1 MPPRTPRKWDAESDN
16 TAAGN
21 ALATNTPTKWNRVT
35 LSRGREPQWQIA
47 IKANANIPSGVT
59 MTAIDKHPLN
69 NNNNNIPSKQ
79 DTMTAPADQTTTV
92 TNAVI
97 LSKRTSTTVKK
108 TATYNNDDNIPTCLD
123 TTTTEANIPT
133 GQEMTA
139 EAEQSTIITN
149 TVIPSRA
156 PTTAVSNKHITN

>member
-1 MPPRTPRKWDAESDN
+1 
-16 TAAGN
+16 
-21 ALATNTPTKWNRVT
+21 
-35 LSRGREPQWQIA
+35 
-47 IKANANIPSGVT
+47 

-69 NNNNNIPSKQ
+69 NNNNDIPRKQ

-139 EAEQSTIITN
+139 EAEQSAIITN